1 MWMKAISRTKIAT
14 ALQAALISAFAPC
27 ATSAQEVVQFSG
39 KVYAADARGTEPLPY
54 VQIAVPR
61 IRQATYTNEQG
72 FFSLAV
78 RAGDTL
84 QLSYLGFKT
93 QRVAVPA
100 SGKRAS
106 VYDEFF
112 LLRDTFELERA
123 TVYAIPSREHFRPE
137 FLAMEVKD
145 DVRAEAEKNLSP
157 EVLAWIE
164 PGVPSDPG
172 AALGLYFRQEA
183 TNAVYRGQFKP
194 TEIFNPLAWIKF
206 VEALKRGDFRKKKT
220 KPPE

>member
-1 MWMKAISRTKIAT
+1 MWMETISRTIIAT
-14 ALQAALISAFAPC
+14 ALHAAMITAFTPC
-27 ATSAQEVVQFSG
+27 ASSAQEVVQFSG
-39 KVYAADARGTEPLPY
+39 KVYAADVRGSEPLPY
-54 VQIAVPR
+54 AQVAVPR
-61 IRQATYTNEQG
+61 IRQATYTNELG

-84 QLSYLGFKT
+84 QLSFLGFKT
-93 QRVAVPA
+93 QWVAVPSA
-100 SGKRAS
+100 GKGAS
-106 VYDEFF
+106 VYEEFF
-112 LLRDTFELERA
+112 LQRDTFELEPA

-145 DVRAEAEKNLSP
+145 DARAVAEKNLSP

-164 PGVPSDPG
+164 PGVPADPG

-206 VEALKRGDFRKKKT
+206 IEALKRGDFKKKKS